1 MIVGKIIS
9 ENGSAIVDTST
20 TNIIQQNQQNNM
32 RSGQT
37 TDQTTNNKD
46 TGKSIRLVMDNT
58 HRKVDFYRVIMA
70 LHQEGFFKSADG
82 GDAAIKDVF
91 HAFGTMLGEDFD
103 EYAKNMFAGS
113 LKKTEI
119 KIFARLEQAFLTYE
133 QEKEQK
139 ADSRR

>member
-20 TNIIQQNQQNNM
+20 TNIIQQNRQNNM
-32 RSGQT
+32 QPGQT
-37 TDQTTNNKD
+37 TDQTNNKD
-46 TGKSIRLVMDNT
+46 TRKSIRLVIDNT

-70 LHQEGFFKSADG
+70 LHQEGFFKSANG